1 MGAGTRAST
10 HNGRAGK
17 NGAYSAKHNDRQF
30 DTSSTDHIDPT
41 LTPQNENVRF
51 GPDFGAR
58 TNEEHELAFYQAHFG
73 ESLERK
79 NAAYK
84 AKGKAGQIKTMEQ
97 YYRSVK
103 SCPEETL
110 YTVGK
115 DVEPQLLWKI
125 FREHQAW
132 KAEVFP
138 QCQTLDASLHVDEP
152 NAMPHVHERSVWIGH
167 DAKGMEVVG
176 QAKALA
182 EMGVLPPDPEKKYGK
197 FNNAK
202 QTFTRECR
210 EHFIEICREYGLEV
224 VEEPLPPDKV
234 GLELTEYKVKHAQER
249 LAEAVQGAA
258 EATQQL
264 TALQNQVQ
272 EQQRTIKAQKDEIKA
287 LTSELQPYRDL
298 EASLAEVESTGKP
311 IFPGYVGMK
320 KQDLEKIQEQA
331 KAYRAN
337 CEEVERVRERSAAV
351 SKREQQADR
360 REQQLD
366 ERAAELVR
374 EQQRVQQMYQRQLN
388 INQLLEKSE
397 GDRREKEQEITKLR
411 VENRSL
417 TKQLSYIKAEFE
429 EKLRNVYSTLANIVK
444 AVRLLKYN
452 ERNGFMVKGL
462 TMKQGRLIDGVTDY
476 GIDKAMAD
484 NFVGIAL
491 DMAGH
496 AELSEEL
503 REIVEP
509 QPERQREAYS
519 YDDGPEL

>member
-17 NGAYSAKHNDRQF
+17 NGAFSARHNDRQF
-30 DTSSTDHIDPT
+30 DTSSTDHIDPA

-115 DVEPQLLWKI
+115 DVDPQLLWKI
-125 FREHQAW
+125 YREHQAW
-132 KAEVFP
+132 KASAFP

-167 DAKGMEVVG
+167 DGKGMEVVG

-202 QTFTRECR
+202 QTFSRECR
-210 EHFIEICREYGLEV
+210 EHFIAICREYGLEV

-234 GLELTEYKVKHAQER
+234 GLELTEYKVQHAQER

-264 TALQNQVQ
+264 TALQSQVQ
-272 EQQRTIKAQKDEIKA
+272 EQQRTIEDQKDEIKA

-298 EASLAEVESTGKP
+298 KASLDEVDSTGKP
-311 IFPGYVGMK
+311 IFPGYVRIK

-337 CEEVERVRERSAAV
+337 REEVERVRERSAAV
-351 SKREQQADR
+351 SKREQLADR

-366 ERAAELVR
+366 ERADDLER

-397 GDRREKEQEITKLR
+397 RDRREKEEEITKLR
-411 VENRSL
+411 AENRSL
-417 TKQLSYIKAEFE
+417 MRQLGSIKLELI
-429 EKLRNVYSTLANIVK
+429 EKLRDVYTTLANVVK
-444 AVRLLKYN
+444 AVGLLKHN
-452 ERNGFMVKGL
+452 EREGFLIKGL
-462 TMKQGRLIDGVTDY
+462 TKKQSQLIDGVTTY
-476 GIDKAMAD
+476 GLNKAAAD
-484 NFVGIAL
+484 GFGSIAI
-491 DMAGH
+491 DMAAH

-503 REIVEP
+503 REIIEP
-509 QPERQREAYS
+509 QPERQREAYG
-519 YDDGPEL
+519 YDDGLEL